1 MSASGFSSGG
11 VGAAAA
17 AAAVFRAP
25 ASFSRGSIV
34 GAAAYVFCRLL
45 FFSGRISV
53 NSAVRRL
60 SSPTVTGAAAPA
72 GGGDARA
79 TRAACT
85 SRPCP
90 RHAFALQPGGAAL
103 GSAVVA
109 CVAGG

>member
-34 GAAAYVFCRLL
+34 DAAAYVFRRLL

-53 NSAVRRL
+53 DSAVRRL
-60 SSPTVTGAAAPA
+60 SLLPPLRAPPPLPAAATLERLGRLVRA
-72 GGGDARA
+72 ARA
-79 TRAACT
+79 HGTFLLYSRAA
-85 SRPCP
+85 PP
-90 RHAFALQPGGAAL
+90 
-103 GSAVVA
+103 SAPPS
-109 CVAGG
+109 